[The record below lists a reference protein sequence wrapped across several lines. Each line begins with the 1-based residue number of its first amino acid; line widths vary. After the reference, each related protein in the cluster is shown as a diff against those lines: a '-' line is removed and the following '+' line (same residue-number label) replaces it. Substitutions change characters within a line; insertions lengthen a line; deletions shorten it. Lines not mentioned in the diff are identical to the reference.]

1 MIMATKLLAAGDSVT
16 EQERGGWDGASCVL
30 DPSWI

>member
-16 EQERGGWDGASCVL
+16 EEERGGCNAANCVL

>member
-16 EQERGGWDGASCVL
+16 EEGGGFNGANCVL
-30 DPSWI
+30 DPGWI